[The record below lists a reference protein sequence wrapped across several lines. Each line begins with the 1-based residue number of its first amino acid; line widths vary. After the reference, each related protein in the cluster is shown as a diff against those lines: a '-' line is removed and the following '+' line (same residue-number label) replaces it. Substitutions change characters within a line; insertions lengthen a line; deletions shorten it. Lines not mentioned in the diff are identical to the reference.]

1 MKFEKVGLNICSP
14 DPSER
19 WEQTMGMYTWRLCKP
34 AAERSPGQ
42 QTECRYHSNSSQ
54 AAMVGCLPP
63 GSIRSETGQ
72 QVAHVTLG
80 GNGDYQHLRDQPAR
94 YTARWQPVLPLTESR
109 AEGKLQGQLLLLSQA
124 DHVTDV
130 AENPTGNLSTT
141 KISPRPRHMEY
152 LRKSTSTNGDN
163 EEKKWRNLHDTTKL
177 VEQSKQ
183 ALKTRTQF
191 PYPQATSPSPAS
203 HCKPFLNWAL
213 PR

>member
-1 MKFEKVGLNICSP
+1 MFAS
-14 DPSER
+14 
-19 WEQTMGMYTWRLCKP
+19 RLHQVRDR
-34 AAERSPGQ
+34 AAG
-42 QTECRYHSNSSQ
+42 SS
-54 AAMVGCLPP
+54 C
-63 GSIRSETGQ
+63 
-72 QVAHVTLG
+72 
-80 GNGDYQHLRDQPAR
+80 DLRREWWVPTSKRPTAR

-163 EEKKWRNLHDTTKL
+163 EEKKWRNLRDTTKL